1 MKTQVCRPLL
11 KKTPNPRHTA
21 HNITGA
27 TATQRPHLAEPLWR
41 CDRPVEGGD
50 VPVTIDRHSTHRAA
64 QRPIG
69 FADVTTSEVDSFRS
83 SLTASMAFAR
93 SSGIFGAE

>member
-1 MKTQVCRPLL
+1 MKTQVRRPLL
-11 KKTPNPRHTA
+11 KKSPNPRHTA

-27 TATQRPHLAEPLWR
+27 TVTQQPHLAEPLWR

-50 VPVTIDRHSTHRAA
+50 VAVTIDRHSTHRAA

-69 FADVTTSEVDSFRS
+69 FADVYRLSCDLPRTDRKLATGPIERLGD
-83 SLTASMAFAR
+83 
-93 SSGIFGAE
+93 

>member
-1 MKTQVCRPLL
+1 MKTQVRRPLL
-11 KKTPNPRHTA
+11 KKSPNPRHMA

-27 TATQRPHLAEPLWR
+27 TATQRPHLAKPLWR

-50 VPVTIDRHSTHRAA
+50 VAVTIDRHSTHRAA

-69 FADVTTSEVDSFRS
+69 FADVLRY
-83 SLTASMAFAR
+83 FAR
-93 SSGIFGAE
+93 VRCRECR